1 MLLKIYNIVN
11 VKRVNIFFSFFK
23 VLSLKKKSFTYYDI
37 LLSDCLIFTAIFM
50 CAKENNFL
58 FNYRTNIR

>member
-37 LLSDCLIFTAIFM
+37 LLF
-50 CAKENNFL
+50 NF
-58 FNYRTNIR
+58 YSHIYVCEGK